1 VNLNESDV
9 QDVQEEVMA
18 ARYVLKKA
26 SNGYRFNLVATN
38 GQIIATSESYTTK
51 ANALKG
57 IESVRANAG
66 APVDDQT
73 A

>member
-1 VNLNESDV
+1 MKLIESDEL
-9 QDVQEEVMA
+9 EEVMA

-66 APVDDQT
+66 APVEDQT